1 MNKLNKLQ
9 VWNKSIELAKDIY
22 LLTKKFPK
30 EETYGMTSQL
40 QRCSSSIPANISEG
54 AGRNSNKEFLYFLS
68 IANGSAYELE
78 TFLVLAFKVGY
89 INEKIKD
96 ELLSRN
102 HHIIKMNV
110 RLQDAI
116 RRNL

>member
-1 MNKLNKLQ
+1 MNKLSELQ
-9 VWNKSIELAKDIY
+9 VWAKAIDLAKDIY
-22 LLTKKFPK
+22 LLTKMFPK
-30 EETYGMTSQL
+30 EETYGMSSQL

-68 IANGSAYELE
+68 VANGSTYELE
-78 TFLVLAFKVGY
+78 TFLTLAFKVGY
-89 INEKIKD
+89 IEEKVKD
-96 ELLSRN
+96 ELIQRS

-116 RRNL
+116 RRKL